1 MGEYLTMAEKN
12 KYEVIKNVHLNRT
25 TKLRASNNLNVSVR
39 QVNRLLEKYRN
50 EGRKGFK
57 HGNTGRSPINKHTT
71 AFKRR
76 IVTLY
81 QTKYD
86 GFNIKHFWEKLK
98 FEEGIEVSYT
108 SLRDILK
115 ANNIISP
122 RANRKTKR
130 ALRNKLE
137 TKATSSKPLTN
148 REKERLETVISVDP
162 ISAHPTRSR
171 RKYAGE
177 LVQMDAS
184 QHKWFKGD
192 DRYYHLHAAVDD
204 ATGAVIGA
212 HFALQETLDGYY
224 EITEQ
229 ILLQYGIPYQILTDN
244 RTVFSSN
251 VKEKDSSKD
260 QRASTQYGYACQTLG
275 IELTTT
281 SIPQAKGRIER
292 LFNTFQDRL
301 YNEMHLQGIRT
312 MAQANEFLPSYLTE
326 YNKQFALPIKDSMNV
341 FEKLEKSMNIAH
353 ILARFTERK
362 IQSGHDLQLNN
373 VRYHLYDK
381 SNQRMHLKKGTT
393 VLIIETKAGDKYAS
407 YKNELFRLE
416 SIPQHESYSKV
427 FDLEAIEKPAKKPT
441 VTIPPMSHPWKHHS
455 YQKYLYQRNL
465 KTASDRS
472 IRTLY

>member
-1 MGEYLTMAEKN
+1 MGEYLTMAEIN
-12 KYEVIKNVHLNRT
+12 KYEIIKNVHLNRT
-25 TKLRASNNLNVSVR
+25 TKAQASIKLEITVR

-57 HGNTGRSPINKHTT
+57 HGNTKRPPTNKHTT
-71 AFKRR
+71 ALKKR
-76 IVTLY
+76 IVALY
-81 QTKYD
+81 QTKYE
-86 GFNIKHFWEKLK
+86 GFNIKHFREKLISD
-98 FEEGIEVSYT
+98 EGIEVSYT
-108 SLRDILK
+108 SLRDILN
-115 ANNIISP
+115 ASNIISP

-130 ALRNKLE
+130 ALREKLE
-137 TKATSSKPLTN
+137 TRAVSSKPLTN
-148 REKERLETVISVDP
+148 REKERLEAVVSVGLS
-162 ISAHPTRSR
+162 SAHPTRSR

-184 QHKWFKGD
+184 QHKWFQGD
-192 DRYYHLHAAVDD
+192 EQYYHLHAAVDD
-204 ATGAVIGA
+204 ATGSVIGA
-212 HFALQETLDGYY
+212 HFAFQETLDGYY

-275 IELTTT
+275 IELITT

-301 YNEMHLQGIRT
+301 YNEMRLQGIRT
-312 MAQANEFLPSYLTE
+312 MTQANKFLPSYLAE
-326 YNKQFALPIKDSMNV
+326 YNKQFALPIKDSMNI
-341 FEKLEKSMNIAH
+341 FEKLEEGMNVAH

-373 VRYHLYDK
+373 VRYHLYNK
-381 SNQRMHLKKGTT
+381 SDQRMHLKKGTT
-393 VLIIETKAGDKYAS
+393 VLIIETKTGDKYAS

-416 SIPQHESYSKV
+416 SIPQNKSYSKV
-427 FDLEAIEKPAKKPT
+427 FDLEVIEKPAKKPS
-441 VTIPPMSHPWKHHS
+441 VTIPPMSHPWKQHS

-465 KTASDRS
+465 KTASS
-472 IRTLY
+472 